1 MKYYV
6 SMTFVKLGDP
16 DKDEPAVEAVEKV
29 LTRPDTYKTT
39 LEGYRRYKR
48 IGMENIHICKHKPA
62 RYRKL
67 LKKQRRKTKPV
78 LIEDVVEVMSEGNAS
93 GN

>member
-16 DKDEPAVEAVEKV
+16 DKDEPAVEAIEKV
-29 LTRPDTYKTT
+29 LTKPDTYAATQ
-39 LEGYRRYKR
+39 EAHYRYKK

-62 RYRKL
+62 RYKKL
-67 LKKQRRKTKPV
+67 MKKQAKKPKPV
-78 LIEDVVEVMSEGNAS
+78 LVADVIEGMTEG
-93 GN
+93 G

>member
-16 DKDEPAVEAVEKV
+16 DKDEPAVEAIEKV
-29 LTRPDTYKTT
+29 LTQPATYAATS
-39 LEGYRRYKR
+39 EAHYRYKK
-48 IGMENIHICKHKPA
+48 IGMENIHICKHKPS

-67 LKKQRRKTKPV
+67 MKKQAKKAKPILV
-78 LIEDVVEVMSEGNAS
+78 KDVIEGLAKDG
-93 GN
+93 

>member
-16 DKDEPAVEAVEKV
+16 DKDEPAVEAIEKV
-29 LTRPDTYKTT
+29 LTRPDTYAATC
-39 LEGYRRYKR
+39 EAHYRYKK

-67 LKKQRRKTKPV
+67 MKKQRRKVKPV
-78 LIEDVVEVMSEGNAS
+78 LIEDVVEVMSEKNERE
-93 GN
+93 N

>member
-16 DKDEPAVEAVEKV
+16 DKDEPAVEATEKV
-29 LTRPDTYKTT
+29 LTRPDTYAATS
-39 LEGYRRYKR
+39 EAHYRYKK

-67 LKKQRRKTKPV
+67 MKKQAKKAKPV
-78 LIEDVVEVMSEGNAS
+78 LIKDVIEGMAAN
-93 GN
+93 G

>member
-16 DKDEPAVEAVEKV
+16 DKDEPAVEAIEKV
-29 LTRPDTYKTT
+29 LTKPDTYKVT

-48 IGMENIHICKHKPA
+48 IGMENIHICKHKPS

-78 LIEDVVEVMSEGNAS
+78 LVEDLVEVLSEENERGN
-93 GN
+93 